1 MTAYGGAS
9 YEELLDSLNEHG
21 ARIDRV
27 NAMTASVGSGNEVE
41 VDYAG
46 TIRGNGDKLGFDG
59 NMTGEFSGNPS
70 VRAVMLIGN
79 DVTTHNGVG
88 YTALVAITAERD

>member
-1 MTAYGGAS
+1 
-9 YEELLDSLNEHG
+9 
-21 ARIDRV
+21 
-27 NAMTASVGSGNEVE
+27 
-41 VDYAG
+41 
-46 TIRGNGDKLGFDG
+46 
-59 NMTGEFSGNPS
+59 MTGEFSGNPS